1 MGILCGNVEEFN
13 QFCAEH
19 APVALDIETTGLH
32 IYKDNLRC
40 IAVCGIYSGAVK
52 VWFTDNAEGL
62 VVPQMVAHN
71 VAYDV
76 PFLCAHGAESK
87 NLKVLADTMILAHQV
102 DEEGQHGLKHLCARY
117 FGAQDWALSDV
128 ATAADDALL
137 PYVIQDVT
145 MTAALYKLM
154 VSKLEDHPGK
164 PYEVMRMVLYAQ
176 KALLD
181 MEYRGIPVELED
193 VRRLQLQ
200 LDAQIL
206 EIEDRLNLRLPE
218 SIPAGLVPANGRP
231 KWGSTN
237 LTRWMI
243 YDHMGETPTRVGKP
257 TKAYPEGA
265 PSVAAKVLAAMP
277 HNPVA
282 VDVLELQKAKKLRNA
297 FTKPIIDKAV
307 DGRVYTS
314 YRVTGTV
321 TGRLA
326 CASPGPHLPGINAQ
340 QIPRD
345 KRCRRLFK
353 DRFKVWVEADFSQLE
368 LRVAAFMAQEKAM
381 LNLFAEGGDIHAHM
395 AEKLAGKGFTK
406 EHRSMAKAV
415 NFGFLYG
422 MSAQGFLEYA
432 KSSYGLDVSY
442 DEAVDFRKKFFQAF
456 PGLQGWYEGQH
467 REALRLGGVLNL
479 FGRFRH
485 LPDVYARDDVKRAL
499 AFRQAV
505 NAPVQSTGSDLM
517 LLSLGEIVRSKEF
530 REAGGELVNTVHDS
544 VEFLC
549 PDVGCGVFCGGVVK
563 RIMESVG
570 DGVGLG
576 GLVKCDVVVA
586 DCWGGDEIAIV

>member
-1 MGILCGNVEEFN
+1 MGILCTSVEEFN

-32 IYKDNLRC
+32 IYKDKLRC
-40 IAVCGIYSGAVK
+40 IAACGIYSGAVR
-52 VWFTDNAEGL
+52 VWFTSAADGIR
-62 VVPQMVAHN
+62 VPQLVAHN

-76 PFLCAHGAESK
+76 PFLCAHGANSK
-87 NLKVLADTMILAHQV
+87 DLKVLADTMILAHQV

-117 FGAQDWALSDV
+117 FGAQDWGLTDV
-128 ATAADDALL
+128 ATAGDDQLL

-145 MTAALYKLM
+145 MTAALYKLL
-154 VSKLEDHPGK
+154 VDKLAYHPGK
-164 PYEVMRMVLYAQ
+164 PYDVMRMVLYAQ

-193 VRRLQLQ
+193 VRRLQIQ

-206 EIEDRLNLRLPE
+206 EIEDRLTLRLPDKV
-218 SIPAGLVPANGRP
+218 PAGLLPAKGRP

-243 YDHMGETPTRVGKP
+243 YGAMGETTTRVGKP
-257 TKAYPEGA
+257 TKFYPDGA
-265 PSVAAKVLAAMP
+265 PSVAAKVLASMP

-282 VDVLELQKAKKLRNA
+282 VDVLELQKAKKLRDA

-307 DGRVYTS
+307 GGRVYTS

-368 LRVAAFMAQEKAM
+368 LRVAAFMAQEQAM
-381 LNLFAEGGDIHAHM
+381 LSLFAGGADVHAHM
-395 AEKLAGKGFTK
+395 AERLAGEGFTK

-442 DEAVDFRKKFFQAF
+442 DEAVDFRGKFFQTF
-456 PGLQGWYEGQH
+456 PGLQGWYERQH

-485 LPDVYARDDVKRAL
+485 LPDVYAKDDVKRAL
-499 AFRQAV
+499 AFRQAI

-517 LLSLGEIVRSKEF
+517 LISLGRIARSKEF

-544 VEFLC
+544 VEFVC
-549 PDVGCGVFCGGVVK
+549 PDVDCARFAGGVVK
-563 RIMESVG
+563 QIMEGSG
-570 DGVGLG
+570 DDVGLG
-576 GLVKCDVVVA
+576 GLVRCDVVVS
-586 DCWGGDEIAIV
+586 DCWGGDEIAVL